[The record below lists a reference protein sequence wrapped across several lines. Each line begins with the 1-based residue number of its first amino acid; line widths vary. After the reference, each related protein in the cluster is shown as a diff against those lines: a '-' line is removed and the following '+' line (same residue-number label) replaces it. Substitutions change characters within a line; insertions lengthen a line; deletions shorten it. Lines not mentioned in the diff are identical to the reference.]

1 MVARWRRRGGAR
13 WLLMRDVGTKIW
25 FGQMKI
31 LLGDSKLWQSF
42 AKAILGQ
49 KPRFALIE
57 LGSSYFFLQSGRI
70 FYHCGA
76 VTS

>member
-31 LLGDSKLWQSF
+31 LLGDF
-42 AKAILGQ
+42 
-49 KPRFALIE
+49 
-57 LGSSYFFLQSGRI
+57 
-70 FYHCGA
+70 
-76 VTS
+76 